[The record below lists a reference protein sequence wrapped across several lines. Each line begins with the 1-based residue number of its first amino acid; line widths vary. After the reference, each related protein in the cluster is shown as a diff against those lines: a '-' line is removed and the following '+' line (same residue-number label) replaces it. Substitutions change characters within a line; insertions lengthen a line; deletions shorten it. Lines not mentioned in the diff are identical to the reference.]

1 MNIYNYIFHCPSL
14 CPCLCKI
21 IYSPH
26 LILALHRE
34 TVHSTNNNHIR
45 GWLSRSAFTI
55 PSQQTWQCP
64 VQDDP
69 QNYFSLK
76 KRETK
81 RGWFRKLTNNVR
93 NTPTAWLLTEEL
105 PTKDEKQLWT
115 RAADF
120 ASNAAAA
127 DREEQPHALV
137 KKIHP
142 NLTVIHCINHKAELE
157 VHEGAKSVTG
167 LSPFHT
173 FIDSQTESLVL
184 SSINK
189 DSRLILSTSVGKR
202 GATSCRWCKNALI
215 EAECLFIICLNWQYF
230 VLFSLFQIK

>member
-76 KRETK
+76 K
-81 RGWFRKLTNNVR
+81 
-93 NTPTAWLLTEEL
+93 
-105 PTKDEKQLWT
+105 EKQKGADSENSLTMLEILRLPDCWQKNYPQKMKSSCGPGPGAATRLSEKDPPQPDRHSLHQSQGWT
-115 RAADF
+115 WSPRRCKKCYRAEPLSHIYRLSDWK
-120 ASNAAAA
+120 SG
-127 DREEQPHALV
+127 V
-137 KKIHP
+137 K
-142 NLTVIHCINHKAELE
+142 L
-157 VHEGAKSVTG
+157 
-167 LSPFHT
+167 
-173 FIDSQTESLVL
+173 
-184 SSINK
+184 NK
-189 DSRLILSTSVGKR
+189 
-202 GATSCRWCKNALI
+202 
-215 EAECLFIICLNWQYF
+215 
-230 VLFSLFQIK
+230 

>member
-1 MNIYNYIFHCPSL
+1 MTFTFSVHNPITADMTMPGAGW
-14 CPCLCKI
+14 
-21 IYSPH
+21 SPK
-26 LILALHRE
+26 LL
-34 TVHSTNNNHIR
+34 
-45 GWLSRSAFTI
+45 FT
-55 PSQQTWQCP
+55 
-64 VQDDP
+64 
-69 QNYFSLK
+69 K

-142 NLTVIHCINHKAELE
+142 NLTVIQCINHKAELE

-215 EAECLFIICLNWQYF
+215 EAECLFITDSILCCSAYFRLNSDVKCKWDLILLHCLYY
-230 VLFSLFQIK
+230 

>member
-55 PSQQTWQCP
+55 PSQQTWQC
-64 VQDDP
+64 
-69 QNYFSLK
+69 
-76 KRETK
+76 
-81 RGWFRKLTNNVR
+81 
-93 NTPTAWLLTEEL
+93 
-105 PTKDEKQLWT
+105 
-115 RAADF
+115 
-120 ASNAAAA
+120 
-127 DREEQPHALV
+127 LV
-137 KKIHP
+137 
-142 NLTVIHCINHKAELE
+142 HKAELE

-167 LSPFHT
+167 PNHFHT

-230 VLFSLFQIK
+230 VLFT